1 LPKFPSYFFT
11 IRNNFFNIPTEKA
24 DKHPI
29 KEIVNQSIIFDILK
43 NEKMKSPFSYRKLLQ
58 YFLQGLLILAPIT
71 ITAYAIYW
79 VVSSVDSLL
88 PIFTYKDQQGYVR
101 VQNYGIGFIII
112 IAALIIIGYFSSFFI
127 TGRVVSFV
135 DKLLEKTPG
144 IKYIYSTTRD
154 FFEAFAGDKKKFTK
168 NVLANVDDNDVW
180 RFGFIT
186 REDMS
191 EFGLKDYVTV
201 YIPMAYS
208 VAGNVYVIPKER
220 IRPITNISAS
230 QTMKFAVSGGI
241 TDVDEGSV

>member
-1 LPKFPSYFFT
+1 
-11 IRNNFFNIPTEKA
+11 
-24 DKHPI
+24 
-29 KEIVNQSIIFDILK
+29 
-43 NEKMKSPFSYRKLLQ
+43 MKKSFSYKKLLQ
-58 YFLQGLLILAPIT
+58 YFLQGLLILAPLA
-71 ITAYAIYW
+71 ITAYSIFW
-79 VVSSVDSLL
+79 VVSSIDSLL
-88 PIFTYKDQQGYVR
+88 PIFTYTDDKGAVK

-112 IAALIIIGYFSSFFI
+112 IAALIVIGYFSSFFI

-154 FFEAFAGDKKKFTK
+154 FFEAFAGDNKKFTK

-186 REDMS
+186 REDME
-191 EFGLKDYVTV
+191 EFDLKDYVTV

-208 VAGNVYVIPKER
+208 VAGNVYVIPKSR
-220 IRPITNISAS
+220 VKPITNISAA

-241 TDVDEGSV
+241 TDVDDTPVP